1 KTLQRNRVFLSVDP
15 DPGDEDDPIT
25 MNGYTYADNNPV
37 MMVDPDGHVAW
48 WVASGAAGALV
59 NGGSYGISYYKKNKT
74 LKGISVKKLIK
85 TSARGFVGGVIGGTG
100 GRLAKA
106 ATLGRKS
113 TMFLSAHTGVAGYA
127 VATSRKD
134 YSGKG
139 MGRDLAYAMTGNKG
153 YVALNYATTYYESS
167 SKKKKVPKKKTPQKN
182 QSSKKRNK

>member
-1 KTLQRNRVFLSVDP
+1 MQRNRVFLSVDP

-37 MMVDPDGHVAW
+37 MMVDPDGHAAVAW
-48 WVASGAAGALV
+48 WVASGVAGALV
-59 NGGSYGISYYKKNKT
+59 NGGSYAIAHYKKHKT
-74 LKGISVKKLIK
+74 LKGINKKKLAI

-153 YVALNYATTYYESS
+153 YVALNYATTYYENRSKKKSTPKKKQS
-167 SKKKKVPKKKTPQKN
+167 SKKKK
-182 QSSKKRNK
+182 R